1 MKNQDI
7 GGNWLKR
14 GGGWLGQ
21 FSRLSLKPLSG
32 EAWRKRG
39 GVVFFWGGGLIP
51 QCPLCLFLEKPWL
64 SQKNIFYR
72 KSMDFSSNARL
83 VINAETCL
91 FLYS

>member
-39 GVVFFWGGGLIP
+39 GFVFCGGGGLDTPMPTMFI
-51 QCPLCLFLEKPWL
+51 
-64 SQKNIFYR
+64 S
-72 KSMDFSSNARL
+72 
-83 VINAETCL
+83 
-91 FLYS
+91 

>member
-39 GVVFFWGGGLIP
+39 GVVFFWGGGLDTPMPTMFI
-51 QCPLCLFLEKPWL
+51 
-64 SQKNIFYR
+64 S
-72 KSMDFSSNARL
+72 
-83 VINAETCL
+83 
-91 FLYS
+91 